1 MRRAHVLEKILQV
14 GARLKHQRA
23 PKLSIEGVLDN
34 HVENPDAVVEKN
46 LELLF
51 GSLGRM
57 LAGENFSMGSIGFR
71 G

>member
-1 MRRAHVLEKILQV
+1 M
-14 GARLKHQRA
+14 
-23 PKLSIEGVLDN
+23 LDN

-51 GSLGRM
+51 GSLRGM